1 VIAVDAPPFDPAG
14 ADGPRHA
21 QGERPGATPPLLSVS
36 RLSVRRGAREVLREV
51 SLSVNPG
58 EIVGVLG
65 PNGAG
70 KSTLFAILAGLLPAQ
85 GGALRLGGRPIDPG
99 ARALRAAAGIV
110 FQASS
115 LDGKLS
121 AEENLRLSA
130 ALHLVPRGE
139 ARARAARLLAGAGL
153 ASRAREPVERLSGG
167 MRRRVELAAA
177 LVHAPAL
184 LVMDEPTTGL
194 DAASFLAFWA
204 EVEARRREQGLTVVL
219 ATHRPEEAERCDR
232 LVVLSGG
239 RVVADEPPAALRAR
253 VAGEVVVVEAEGAEA
268 VAAELRRRLGL
279 DAQVRAGAVHVEHPA
294 GHTLVPRIVE
304 AFPAGRLQA
313 VSIRRPTLAD
323 AYLALTGASLE
334 PGEAAPAE
342 AAA

>member
-1 VIAVDAPPFDPAG
+1 V
-14 ADGPRHA
+14 
-21 QGERPGATPPLLSVS
+21 TSPLLAVAG
-36 RLSVRRGAREVLREV
+36 LTVRRGPREVLRDV

-58 EIVGVLG
+58 EILGVLG

-85 GGALRLGGRPIDPG
+85 AGALRLGGRPIDPG

-110 FQASS
+110 FQTSS

-121 AEENLRLSA
+121 ATANLRLAA

-139 ARARAARLLAGAGL
+139 ARARAAQLLAGAGL
-153 ASRAREPVERLSGG
+153 SDRAREPVERLSGG

-177 LVHAPAL
+177 LVHAPSL

-194 DAASFLAFWA
+194 DAGSFLAFWS
-204 EVEARRREQGLTVVL
+204 EVEARRRAQGLTVVL

-239 RVVADEPPAALRAR
+239 RVVADESPAALRAR
-253 VAGEVVVVEAEGAEA
+253 VAGEVVVIEADRPAEIA
-268 VAAELRRRLGL
+268 DALRDRLGL
-279 DAQVRAGAVHVEHPA
+279 AAQVNARTGAVHVEHAA

-304 AFPAGRLQA
+304 AFPPGRLQA
-313 VSIRRPTLAD
+313 ISIRRPTLAD
-323 AYLALTGASLE
+323 AYLALTGAALE
-334 PGEAAPAE
+334 HGEADHADPVE